1 MLAAVHKAMPWAASR
16 ATARRGACGG
26 SAAEHPQVGDP
37 AGLGRRPVP
46 QEQAQ
51 GMLIAALGMLARCY
65 SHGEPRRTA

>member
-1 MLAAVHKAMPWAASR
+1 
-16 ATARRGACGG
+16 
-26 SAAEHPQVGDP
+26 VGDP